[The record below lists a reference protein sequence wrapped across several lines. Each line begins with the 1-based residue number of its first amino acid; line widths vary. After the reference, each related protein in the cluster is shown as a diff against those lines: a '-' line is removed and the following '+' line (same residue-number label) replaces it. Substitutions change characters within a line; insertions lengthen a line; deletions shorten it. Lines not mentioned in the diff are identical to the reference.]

1 MIDMIRMKH
10 IAPLCCLFLASP
22 LFVLSAHA
30 AGEGS
35 AQASASTTTSASAV
49 APASAAARDSA
60 SQQLR
65 PGETSLPNVI
75 VENAINRMFE
85 SVRRE
90 NDAHGTV
97 SVAKVSEMVEE
108 IVMPIVDEEV
118 MAQFVLGRTWTQM
131 SEVQRKEFIQLFKDV
146 MIYTYAG
153 ALSEFVYYKPNFF
166 PFKHD
171 SSAQRVTIRLEI
183 ARPEGP
189 AVPMQFRLRQ
199 TREGW
204 KVYDA
209 LVDGIS
215 LVANYRNLFADIVRT
230 DGIEGMLQK
239 MRADRD
245 AAVQRR
251 NESATVGG
259 SAAPTKGPAASSA
272 APPKGTTDTSAA
284 PAKKPGAST
293 GN

>member
-1 MIDMIRMKH
+1 MIDMTRIKP
-10 IAPLCCLFLASP
+10 IIPLCCIVLASP

-30 AGEGS
+30 NGEVS
-35 AQASASTTTSASAV
+35 TQASASATASASITV
-49 APASAAARDSA
+49 PASAATRDGA

-90 NDAHGTV
+90 NDTHGTV

-131 SEVQRKEFIQLFKDV
+131 SEAQRKEFIQLFKDV

-183 ARPEGP
+183 TRPEGP

-215 LVANYRNLFADIVRT
+215 LVANYRNLFADVVRT
-230 DGIEGMLQK
+230 NGIEGMLQK
-239 MRADRD
+239 MRSDRD

-259 SAAPTKGPAASSA
+259 SAAPAKETIDTSSA
-272 APPKGTTDTSAA
+272 PANKLDT
-284 PAKKPGAST
+284 ST